1 MAKENDYYREYDL
14 IKARKVPSKINMAP
28 HQVDAQIKLMKWFE
42 NDNENPNGGILVLP
56 TGGGKTFTAVRF
68 LCQGPL
74 SEGYKVLW
82 LAHTHHLLEQAYY
95 SFGPR
100 EIDRQKGYE
109 VGYIQ
114 EPKEKLNVRV
124 VSGTENHH
132 KIQQIE
138 ANDDILICTL
148 QTASSAL
155 KRKQPNFMKF
165 LESANEKLFVIFDEA
180 HHSPAPT
187 YRNLVLQLRDK
198 FSQMYLLGLTATP
211 TYNDEKKKGWLKE
224 LFPDDIIYQVT
235 LNNLMAQK
243 IIAKPVFK
251 NANTEFEPDFDDREY
266 QKWVNN
272 FSDLPEN
279 IIGQLANQ

>member
-42 NDNENPNGGILVLP
+42 KDKENPNGGILVLP

-74 SEGYKVLW
+74 SQGYKVLW

-100 EIDRQKGYE
+100 EIDQQKGYE

-114 EPKEKLNVRV
+114 EPRDKLNVRV
-124 VSGTENHH
+124 VSGTQDHQ
-132 KIQQIE
+132 KIQQTE

-198 FSQMYLLGLTATP
+198 FSKMYLLGLTATP
-211 TYNDEKKKGWLKE
+211 TYNDEKKKSWLKE

-266 QKWVNN
+266 QKV
-272 FSDLPEN
+272 D
-279 IIGQLANQ
+279 